1 MAQGAKKERTGL
13 VLKSLHQHMP
23 LVMMESL
30 FDMKEEE
37 IREMARENHIP
48 INESRA

>member
-1 MAQGAKKERTGL
+1 
-13 VLKSLHQHMP
+13 MP
-23 LVMMESL
+23 LVMIESL
-30 FDMKEEE
+30 FDMKEE